1 LVLRATAP
9 TARAI
14 NIVHNA
20 RTLGT
25 VAGTEGTVTID
36 TRALGLGPVRL
47 QATARLHGKTVA
59 SAPLAV
65 TVLPPPALP
74 PLANVDTGRFVEG
87 LQVFLDDDP
96 PVIVTD
102 TKDAKWLANIHAGT
116 PRRLK
121 IAGYFETPEDDMYQF
136 QFTGNSVTALRV
148 DDQVL
153 WQHASAEGGP
163 VDWTLVPVHLQRGVH
178 QVEFTGVTTR
188 APSWRVRYG
197 GRGTKSLDGKRFKH
211 VP

>member
-1 LVLRATAP
+1 
-9 TARAI
+9 
-14 NIVHNA
+14 
-20 RTLGT
+20 
-25 VAGTEGTVTID
+25 
-36 TRALGLGPVRL
+36 
-47 QATARLHGKTVA
+47 
-59 SAPLAV
+59 
-65 TVLPPPALP
+65 
-74 PLANVDTGRFVEG
+74 
-87 LQVFLDDDP
+87 
-96 PVIVTD
+96 
-102 TKDAKWLANIHAGT
+102 
-116 PRRLK
+116 
-121 IAGYFETPEDDMYQF
+121 MYQF